1 MRLGFACEW
10 SRSPEQTWSG
20 TPWGARTALG
30 RQTQVVDLG
39 VEYTAA
45 RKLWRYAYAR
55 RRRGRWMSVYQW
67 SRRSDRAIQRKL
79 QSSLRQNPVDAVIE
93 VADLAPLDA
102 PFYVY
107 QDLSFDVLMKYY
119 DTVEGIPGFEGI
131 DRATIERRR
140 ERQRGIYD
148 SAAGIFAMSDW
159 FADALIEHSGI
170 PADKVHVV
178 YAGLNSVEAADE
190 RPALETESPDPAR
203 LLFVGRDFF
212 RKGGEQVVAA
222 LARLRREHSPELR
235 LTVAGPES
243 WPLAGEV
250 PEGVDFL
257 GGLSTAEVARLYR
270 EHDLFVMPSRFEAFG
285 IVIREA
291 LANGLP
297 VIGRSAFAMPE
308 VITPGK
314 NGALVS
320 GDGPDELAAAIVSV
334 LQSPEI
340 RSYAAGNAQ
349 EIRERF
355 SWDAVAGRM
364 LDAIPGFA

>member
-10 SRSPEQTWSG
+10 SRSPEKTWSG

-39 VEYTAA
+39 LEYTAA

-67 SRRSDRAIQRKL
+67 SRRSDRTIQRKL
-79 QSSLRQNPVDAVIE
+79 QNSLRHNPVDAVIE

-107 QDLSFDVLMKYY
+107 QDLSFDVLMQHY
-119 DTVEGIPGFEGI
+119 DTVEGVPGFDGI
-131 DRATIERRR
+131 DRSTIERRR
-140 ERQRGIYD
+140 ERQREIYD

-159 FADALIEHSGI
+159 FAEELVEHSGI
-170 PADKVHVV
+170 PREKVHVV
-178 YAGLNSVEAADE
+178 YAGLNSVEAGDHAE
-190 RPALETESPDPAR
+190 PEVESQDSDR

-222 LARLRREHSPELR
+222 LARLRREHSPGLR
-235 LTVAGPES
+235 LTVVGPES
-243 WPLAGEV
+243 WPLAGEI

-257 GGLSTAEVARLYR
+257 GGRSTAEVARLYR

-308 VITPGK
+308 VIIPGK

-320 GDGPDELAAAIVSV
+320 GDGSDELAAAIVSV
-334 LQSPEI
+334 LESPEI
-340 RSYAAGNAQ
+340 RGYAARDAENM
-349 EIRERF
+349 RERF
-355 SWDAVAGRM
+355 SWDTVAGRM
-364 LDAIPGFA
+364 IGAISGSA

>member
-10 SRSPEQTWSG
+10 SRSPEKTWSG

-30 RQTQVVDLG
+30 RRTQLVDLG
-39 VEYTAA
+39 VEYTSA

-67 SRRSDRAIQRKL
+67 SRRSDRTIQRKL
-79 QSSLRQNPVDAVIE
+79 QNSLRQNPVDAVIE

-107 QDLSFDVLMKYY
+107 QDLSFDVLLQYY
-119 DTVEGIPGFEGI
+119 DSTTGIPGLEGM
-131 DRATIERRR
+131 DLATIERRR
-140 ERQRGIYD
+140 ERQREIYE

-159 FADALIEHSGI
+159 FADALVKYSDMPRE
-170 PADKVHVV
+170 KVHVV
-178 YAGLNSVEAADE
+178 YAGLNSVDLE
-190 RPALETESPDPAR
+190 RAGPETELREPAR

-222 LARLRREHSPELR
+222 LAWLRREHSPEMR
-235 LTVAGPES
+235 LTVVGPES
-243 WPLAGEV
+243 WPLSGEI

-257 GGLSTAEVARLYR
+257 GGRSTAEVARLYR

-314 NGALVS
+314 NGALVE
-320 GDGPDELAAAIVSV
+320 GDSPDELAAAIVSV
-334 LQSPEI
+334 LQSPGI
-340 RSYAAGNAQ
+340 RSYAARDAENM
-349 EIRERF
+349 RERF
-355 SWDAVAGRM
+355 SWDTVAGRM
-364 LDAIPGFA
+364 LDAISGPA